1 MKEDQLFFV
10 GQKAFI
16 GKNNK
21 VLVLFNTR
29 DKIDFPGGKIQ
40 EGEDDLL
47 ASIIREVKEETG
59 LSVKIGEP
67 FVVWSFALPENH
79 KHAGKRV
86 FLVGCK
92 ASYSGESVVLSNEH
106 LRYEWVGKEDLD
118 RLNDGSGHFHALQKY
133 FANF

>member
-16 GKNNK
+16 GKDDK

-29 DKIDFPGGKIQ
+29 NKIDFPGGKIQ
-40 EGEDDLL
+40 EGENDFV
-47 ASIIREVKEETG
+47 ASIVREAKEETG
-59 LSVKIGEP
+59 LSIKISEP

-79 KHAGKRV
+79 EHAGKRV
-86 FLVGCK
+86 FLVGFK
-92 ASYSGESVVLSNEH
+92 ASYSEGDIVLSDEH

-118 RLNDGSGHFHALQKY
+118 RLSDGSGHFQALQRY
-133 FANF
+133 FAKF